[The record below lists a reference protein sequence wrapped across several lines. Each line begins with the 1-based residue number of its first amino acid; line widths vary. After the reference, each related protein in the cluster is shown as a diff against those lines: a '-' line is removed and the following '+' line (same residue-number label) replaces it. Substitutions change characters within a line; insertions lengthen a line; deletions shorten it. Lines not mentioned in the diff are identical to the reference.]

1 MVTDSKVVEQ
11 IVEII
16 THEVLAA
23 MLEQEEKNKAPEG
36 GHCKF
41 TCAESQ
47 CVHTCFDRAGNV
59 VNAGAERISST
70 VGIIP
75 QDLNLAKMIDHTL
88 LKPDA
93 TQEQIAQLC
102 FEARKHGFASVCI
115 NPTWVELC
123 AKLLEGSSVRVCTVI
138 GFPLGATSPEV
149 KAFETQV
156 ALGHGATEIDMV
168 INVGALKAR
177 DLELVAKDIRGV
189 VTAAHT
195 GGAIVKVIIEA
206 ILLTD
211 EEKTIACLLSKEA
224 GADYVKTSTGF
235 ASGGATVHDVALMRR
250 VVGPEMGVKAA
261 GGVRTY
267 EDAENMIKAGATR
280 IGASAGVKIIQGP
293 STRPVPAAPAPAAAR
308 NY

>member
-1 MVTDSKVVEQ
+1 
-11 IVEII
+11 
-16 THEVLAA
+16 
-23 MLEQEEKNKAPEG
+23 
-36 GHCKF
+36 
-41 TCAESQ
+41 
-47 CVHTCFDRAGNV
+47 
-59 VNAGAERISST
+59 
-70 VGIIP
+70 
-75 QDLNLAKMIDHTL
+75 MIDHTL

-123 AKLLEGSSVRVCTVI
+123 AKLLEGSSVKVCTVI
-138 GFPLGATSPEV
+138 GFPLGASSPEV
-149 KAFETQV
+149 KAFETQD
-156 ALGHGATEIDMV
+156 ALDHGATEIDMV
-168 INVGALKAR
+168 INVGGLKAR

-189 VTAAHT
+189 VTTAHAR
-195 GGAIVKVIIEA
+195 GAIVKVIIEA

-250 VVGPEMGVKAA
+250 VVGPGMGVKAA

-293 STRPVPAAPAPAAAR
+293 GAGSAPAVPDPSATR
-308 NY
+308 KY

>member
-1 MVTDSKVVEQ
+1 MVTEPIVVEQ
-11 IVEII
+11 LVEII

-23 MLEQEEKNKAPEG
+23 MLEKQEKANVPEG
-36 GHCKF
+36 GYCKF

-47 CVHTCFDRAGNV
+47 CVRTCFDRAGNV
-59 VNAGAERISST
+59 VSAGAERLSST
-70 VGIIP
+70 VGVIP
-75 QDLNLAKMIDHTL
+75 QDMNLAKMIDHTL

-123 AKLLEGSSVRVCTVI
+123 SKLLEGSSVKVCTVI

-156 ALGHGATEIDMV
+156 ALDHGATEIDMV

-177 DLELVAKDIRGV
+177 DLELVARDIRGV
-189 VTAAHT
+189 VTTAHT
-195 GGAIVKVIIEA
+195 GKAIVKVIIEA

-224 GADYVKTSTGF
+224 GADFVKTSTGF

-293 STRPVPAAPAPAAAR
+293 SVEPATAAPATAPAR